1 MAIEGRLILLH
12 KPSGESVYI
21 GVYHENEGWYAYP
34 YVEDNI
40 TELMVYGDASLPPT
54 ADDFELIYE
63 KEE

>member
-12 KPSGESVYI
+12 KPTGESVYI
-21 GVYHENEGWYAYP
+21 GVYHENEGWYPYP

-40 TELMVYGDASLPPT
+40 AEIMSYADDTRAPS

-63 KEE
+63 KET